1 MKLPER
7 IYRNEK
13 RIDVVLKMV
22 RPQFVFLAGF
32 LFCVGL
38 VILPEILPAIHGRE
52 GHVWSP
58 VHSQNYRLGDLYYYG
73 AWLREVLD
81 NGLPAYSPSAGEL
94 YGQPLIET
102 WRFLG
107 LILAAIPGYI
117 ITDMRTLI
125 VFDYGL
131 SAALFFSIGYFF
143 AYAFT
148 RNCWIGLITGVSVL
162 FMTDRLWVPIAPYV
176 VNIVDIWRI
185 PASALNMITGYMNNI
200 KNVIDYDIYG
210 NTFRFINISLSA
222 PILLFYYFI
231 TTLAYKRGDIRSFIV
246 VLVMSPLMA
255 FTYPSHLMIAYGLI
269 MAFSLTSLF
278 RRNWK
283 SVIAFVLIGIST
295 LIFLELINY
304 RQMLT
309 KLFDESQL
317 WNNIFSSEKLALINS
332 DIGHILSVMLTSKYL
347 LTFILMIYLARKW
360 TVMRDIVL
368 ATGMVAVPL
377 SSVYLFDMPQLWTRF
392 VNRGIDHIWF
402 MLVIVVSIEAIRR
415 YSHKAGNNKIP
426 HEINWNNL
434 HRLSLKTGIISIF
447 IIILFFSGYGF
458 SHITMQTTSN
468 ESRFI
473 NKTTWEAYLWIDK
486 NIPRNAEVATL
497 DWEDITLLPIFTKV
511 NLVVGHNVIDGRSL
525 TEELKR
531 FVATWKFLGYS
542 RSKLE
547 RLLDMGPE
555 TIKILRHISCNN
567 RSPRMPEEEFEAS
580 QLMLGI
586 LYWPHINKIEN
597 IQIVN
602 NGSVTT
608 EFRNFVLNIYD
619 KTRTSEYVKKYNVQ
633 YLTMNSEQAALVGI
647 PSNAKLLFKNGT
659 RLIFALK
666 N

>member
-1 MKLPER
+1 MKLTESICR
-7 IYRNEK
+7 IES
-13 RIDVVLKMV
+13 RIEDLLGRV
-22 RPQFVFLAGF
+22 RPPFIFLAGL

-38 VILPEILPAIHGRE
+38 VILPEVLPAMHGRE
-52 GHVWSP
+52 GYVWSP

-73 AWLREVLD
+73 AWLKEVLD
-81 NGLPAYSPSAGEL
+81 TGLPAYSPSAGEL
-94 YGQPLIET
+94 SGQPLIET

-117 ITDMRTLI
+117 ITDIRTLI

-131 SAALFFSIGYFF
+131 SAALFFSIGYLF
-143 AYAFT
+143 AYTFT
-148 RNCWIGLITGVSVL
+148 RNCWIGLIAGISVL

-176 VNIVDIWRI
+176 GTIVDIWRI
-185 PASALNMITGYMNNI
+185 PASALNTIIGYINNV

-231 TTLAYKRGDIRSFIV
+231 TVLAYKRGDIRSFIMV
-246 VLVMSPLMA
+246 FVMSPLMA
-255 FTYPSHLMIAYGLI
+255 FTYPSHLIIAYGLI
-269 MAFSLTSLF
+269 MTFSLVSLF

-295 LIFLELINY
+295 LVFLELINY

-309 KLFDESQL
+309 KLFNESQL

-332 DIGHILSVMLTSKYL
+332 DIIHILSVMLTSKYL
-347 LTFILMIYLARKW
+347 LTFLLMIYLTKKW
-360 TVMRDIVL
+360 PIMRDIVF

-402 MLVIVVSIEAIRR
+402 MLVIVVTIETVRR
-415 YSHKAGNNKIP
+415 YISEDSNNLISRGIK
-426 HEINWNNL
+426 WNNL
-434 HRLSLKTGIISIF
+434 RRLSLKTGFILIF
-447 IIILFFSGYGF
+447 FVILFFSGYGF
-458 SHITMQTTSN
+458 AHIAMQTTSN
-468 ESRFI
+468 EGRFI
-473 NKTTWEAYLWIDK
+473 KKTTWEAYQWIDK

-547 RLLDMGPE
+547 KLLDMGPE
-555 TIKILRHISCNN
+555 TIKILRHISYKNHY
-567 RSPRMPEEEFEAS
+567 PRMPEEEFDAS
-580 QLMLGI
+580 QFMLGI

-597 IQIVN
+597 IQIVK
-602 NGSVTT
+602 NGSVTS
-608 EFRNFVLNIYD
+608 EFRNIVLNMYD
-619 KTRTSEYVKKYNVQ
+619 KARTSEYVKKYNVQ
-633 YLTMNSEQAALVGI
+633 YLTMSSEQVALLGI
-647 PSNAKLLFKNGT
+647 PSNTKLLYKNRT

-666 N
+666 Y